1 MLRNTSYNPSYR
13 YTHNMRSLLL
23 CALVPLCAGYV
34 KTSWRDLQ
42 ANAAYSFDDYLQ
54 EYGKS
59 YSASEYIR
67 RRAIFEANVRTI
79 RAHNSDATQSW
90 KMGLNEFA
98 DWKEEEVTQK
108 RKGLSKRRMTGK
120 LETHRTPAHFA
131 VPDAVDWRNHS
142 VNEEVVQKR
151 TGLNRASAKAKGG
164 SRVTLAMEGDVPVS
178 MDWREKEN
186 IVTPVKNQ
194 GSCGSCWAFSA
205 TEALESAAAI
215 ATGKLQVL
223 GPQQMVSCTENPNQC
238 GGTGGCAGATQPLGL
253 NYTAQAG
260 LSLEVDYPYTAKTG
274 TCEKS
279 KIKPA
284 VGNKGVAELTS
295 NDYNSL
301 IHAVATA
308 GPVAVSVAANWVL
321 YEGGVYSNA
330 KCGYEVDHGV
340 VVVGYGTDAAAGH
353 DYWIVRNSWGASWG
367 ESGYIRLARF
377 GDGKEPCGMDNE
389 PLDGDACKGE
399 TDPIKYCGICAVLS
413 SSAYPTGAYN
423 L

>member
-142 VNEEVVQKR
+142 V
-151 TGLNRASAKAKGG
+151 
-164 SRVTLAMEGDVPVS
+164 
-178 MDWREKEN
+178 
-186 IVTPVKNQ
+186 VTPVKNQ

>member
-98 DWKEEEVTQK
+98 DWK
-108 RKGLSKRRMTGK
+108 
-120 LETHRTPAHFA
+120 
-131 VPDAVDWRNHS
+131 
-142 VNEEVVQKR
+142 NEEVVQKR

-194 GSCGSCWAFSA
+194 GSCGSCWAFGA
-205 TEALESAAAI
+205 TATLESAAAI

-223 GPQQMVSCTENPNQC
+223 SPQQYVSCAPNPNEC
-238 GGTGGCAGATQPLGL
+238 GGTGGCAGSTAPLAFNYSAEHGL
-253 NYTAQAG
+253 V
-260 LSLEVDYPYTAKTG
+260 LETSYPYTAKTG
-274 TCEKS
+274 TCDTAKTRS
-279 KIKPA
+279 PVVKHTGHVDLK
-284 VGNKGVAELTS
+284 K

-301 IHAVATA
+301 VAAVATK
-308 GPVAVSVAANWVL
+308 GPIAISVAASAWSL
-321 YEGGVYSNA
+321 YEEGVFDDA
-330 KCGYEVDHGV
+330 KCGYVMNHAV
-340 VVVGYGTDAAAGH
+340 VLVGYGTDKGQG
-353 DYWIVRNSWGASWG
+353 YWIVRNSWGASWG